1 MNDLSQLSILVT
13 CFNKSTYIKEFFSN
27 LSLLLAL
34 SAEVV
39 IVDDC
44 STDGS
49 GALLESSLASFPN
62 VLFLKSK
69 ENLGSAAS
77 RNRTLAAATRPYL
90 IFWDIDDFLNVDI
103 LQKMLNEVLEK
114 EGDLCRGYFSI
125 QPSNQINE
133 EILEPSSQDSSIS
146 HFSHLIAKRMGYWR
160 YIYRREF
167 IHSNSF
173 AFTPTFSDLGG
184 RRFILDDVF
193 WMIQVASASG
203 KIVFTRQQAPLYHY
217 TAAKDTTRSWK
228 SFQSQAKLFPLAS
241 LIFIKDI
248 SRYELDTEI
257 AHTLL
262 YEKLQEHLRY
272 LNIFQWLQVLPK
284 TLQLLTIMKSRLPE
298 QKFPLY
304 STLFRTGIN
313 SLKNFYV
320 DLRSKISL

>member
-1 MNDLSQLSILVT
+1 MKDLSQLSVLVT
-13 CFNKSTYIKEFFSN
+13 CFNKSAYIKQFLSN
-27 LSLLLAL
+27 LSPVLAL

-49 GALLESSLASFPN
+49 DALLGSSLASLPN
-62 VLFLKSK
+62 VLFLKNK

-90 IFWDIDDFLNVDI
+90 LFWDIDDFLDVDI
-103 LQKMLNEVLEK
+103 LRKMLGEVLERDA
-114 EGDLCRGYFSI
+114 DLCRGYFSI
-125 QPSNQINE
+125 QPSNQIDE
-133 EILEPSSQDSSIS
+133 EIVDPNSQECSIS
-146 HFSHLIAKRMGYWR
+146 HFSHFIAKRMGYWR

-167 IHSNSF
+167 IQSNNF
-173 AFTPTFSDLGG
+173 TFTPTFADLGG

-193 WMIQVASASG
+193 WMLQIASASG
-203 KIVFTRQQAPLYHY
+203 KIVFTRQRAPLYHY
-217 TAAKDTTRSWK
+217 TAAKDTRSSWK

-241 LIFIKDI
+241 FIFIKDI
-248 SRYELDTEI
+248 SRYKLDIEL
-257 AHTLL
+257 AHILL

-284 TLQLLTIMKSRLPE
+284 TLQSLTIMRSRLPE
-298 QKFPLY
+298 QTFPLY